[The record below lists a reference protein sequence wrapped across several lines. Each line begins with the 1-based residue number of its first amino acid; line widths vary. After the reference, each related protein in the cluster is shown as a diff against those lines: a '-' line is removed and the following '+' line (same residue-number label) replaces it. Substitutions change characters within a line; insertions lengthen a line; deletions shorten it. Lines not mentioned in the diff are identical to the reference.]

1 MACGGKRARTTTAMD
16 SARRGMAEKM
26 TVGKVG
32 RFKSEWWFTMA
43 EYNQPNTSAES
54 QIKSKASL
62 REKAAEELR
71 EFVVLTAYLYICFA
85 AVIYFKAAVLQAHD
99 IAYAHV
105 GLAIV
110 KAAICAKFMLV
121 GRAFHIGER
130 FKNLPLIVPTLHRSF
145 AFLLLL
151 TVLTFI
157 EEIVVG
163 AIHGRTVLDSISEI
177 AGGTIQQMV
186 ATALIIF
193 LILFPYFAFRS
204 LGETVG
210 DKTLVKLFFERRH
223 NA

>member
-1 MACGGKRARTTTAMD
+1 
-16 SARRGMAEKM
+16 
-26 TVGKVG
+26 
-32 RFKSEWWFTMA
+32 MA
-43 EYNQPNTSAES
+43 EYNQPDTVTES
-54 QIKSKASL
+54 QIKSKAPL
-62 REKAAEELR
+62 RQKAGEELR
-71 EFVVLTAYLYICFA
+71 EFIVLTAYLYICFA
-85 AVIYFKAAVLQAHD
+85 AVIYFKAAVLQAHNV
-99 IAYAHV
+99 AYAHV

-121 GRAFHIGER
+121 GRVFHIGER

-177 AGGTIQQMV
+177 AGGTFQQMV
-186 ATALIIF
+186 ATALIVF

-204 LGETVG
+204 LGEIVG
-210 DKTLVKLFFERRH
+210 DKTLVQLFFERRH